1 MAEETTNRS
10 TSKVIDSLHSQID
23 ELRSELELLKLSH
36 NDHKKRNTLL
46 STKNDSLVDQL
57 ANYKHENDMINA
69 LLKRKERRI
78 ADLEEEF
85 DLLNSESESLKLSV
99 KNYKIRC
106 ENLQES
112 LASSAAEFER
122 LKIAY
127 DAIVAAQ
134 SEYKRHYLEEV
145 AQLTNELSSYKKLSA
160 AMLSEF
166 MSKIDS
172 NDKDVDVLIESLT
185 SKRKALDSIYVSRN
199 KTVIEFLGQLARAAK
214 LHGEESRSILRDN
227 VEIINLLR
235 EKMPELQESISER
248 SETSV
253 DLDSLL
259 GDTSSCLDSDFAD
272 LSINSATSDETLSS
286 NAQRPKNAKK
296 NRQRKVLS
304 RSSPEAADGQYGD
317 VLPRS
322 RQSLKGQH
330 GGRSASGEHSQG
342 LRLSMGNQRAS
353 SSNHSNNVRSS
364 SGGSNRNSSYGGY
377 SSQFSEGSHSQNHN
391 NYNNN
396 SQNNHGNNFHNN
408 SYNNNTFNNNTHN
421 HNNQSLQRSA
431 STSNGGNNANRRC
444 LSQLPTLGNGG
455 NGGRNSKKQGSS
467 PLIGNSGPN
476 LLLNNK
482 NYKRRLFHGGS
493 NNYNIYNN
501 ELSLGSSQKMSADV
515 MSSD

>member
-1 MAEETTNRS
+1 MAEETTKKS

-36 NDHKKRNTLL
+36 NDHKKRNTIL

-85 DLLNSESESLKLSV
+85 DLLTSESESLKLSV

-106 ENLQES
+106 DNLQES

-145 AQLTNELSSYKKLSA
+145 AQLTNELSNYKKLSS
-160 AMLSEF
+160 AMLTEF
-166 MSKIDS
+166 MTKIES
-172 NDKDVDVLIESLT
+172 NDKDVDVLIESLS
-185 SKRKALDSIYVSRN
+185 SKRKSLDSIYVSRN
-199 KTVIEFLGQLARAAK
+199 KTVIEFLGQLARASK

-235 EKMPELQESISER
+235 QKMPELQESISER
-248 SETSV
+248 SEASV
-253 DLDSLL
+253 DLDSLI
-259 GDTSSCLDSDFAD
+259 GDTSSCLESDFAD
-272 LSINSATSDETLSS
+272 LSTNSVTSDEGFSTSARS
-286 NAQRPKNAKK
+286 KNSKK

-304 RSSPEAADGQYGD
+304 RASSEAAETQSSD
-317 VLPRS
+317 VLPKS
-322 RQSLKGQH
+322 RQSLKGHH
-330 GGRSASGEHSQG
+330 GGRTASGEHSQG
-342 LRLSMGNQRAS
+342 LRLSMGNQRLS
-353 SSNHSNNVRSS
+353 SSNYGNPRNT

-377 SSQFSEGSHSQNHN
+377 SGAQNPENSFSNNIHNNNHN
-391 NYNNN
+391 
-396 SQNNHGNNFHNN
+396 G
-408 SYNNNTFNNNTHN
+408 
-421 HNNQSLQRSA
+421 LQRSA
-431 STSNGGNNANRRC
+431 STSGGNNGNRRC
-444 LSQLPTLGNGG
+444 LSQLPTLGY
-455 NGGRNSKKQGSS
+455 GGRSNSKKQGSS
-467 PLIGNSGPN
+467 PLIGSSGSNLQNS
-476 LLLNNK
+476 K

-493 NNYNIYNN
+493 NNYNINQN
-501 ELSLGSSQKMSADV
+501 ELSLGLAQKVSADV
-515 MSSD
+515 MSAE